1 MTGALLILA
10 ATTMGI
16 EVGWQPL
23 SDGGVEYII
32 QIEPDL
38 LPLLADNQDIT
49 SEVPADLDVR
59 RYRITV
65 GTGKVQ
71 RDKGRRAAN
80 RPPALPATD
89 AGSAKSSLW
98 HPRED
103 SADPRESARRP
114 DRRDA
119 QANDPEVDDAEPI
132 DETTANDSHEAPSN
146 PARSTRPLFDLNDE
160 PERLA
165 NADGRAGGAVKSRYI
180 EPASD
185 EPPPKSKSK
194 RTAQDGSAQAVAR
207 DAESPARPWLP
218 LVAALLA
225 LFLSLG
231 VNFYLGWV
239 AWDARRE
246 YRTLLEQSLTGT
258 AVLIGAVTPLPLQSR
273 WRGHRLSL
281 HGHSDRPNSPLRLP
295 RPTSCRWPDTRSATF
310 AVARRPTLLAQLPPA
325 RRRADHAL
333 RHRGWIELHRRRR
346 RRGNGGDTRRFA
358 GPKLHVRAGNRRL
371 GTVGRSGERS
381 TGCSGCDSGGG
392 AGAFGHQT
400 PAPAGVLAPAARA
413 PAAAGGLRRAPR
425 PAPAHRRR
433 RSARPVAALP
443 LATT

>member
-65 GTGKVQ
+65 GTGKVH

-80 RPPALPATD
+80 RPPALPPAD
-89 AGSAKSSLW
+89 ADSAKSGLW
-98 HPRED
+98 HPRDD
-103 SADPRESARRP
+103 SADPPESARGS

-119 QANDPEVDDAEPI
+119 PANDPGVDDADPI
-132 DETTANDSHEAPSN
+132 DETTANDSNEAPSK
-146 PARSTRPLFDLNDE
+146 PARTTRPLFDLNE
-160 PERLA
+160 APKRLQM
-165 NADGRAGGAVKSRYI
+165 ADGRDGGGAMKSRYV

-194 RTAQDGSAQAVAR
+194 RAAQDSSAQTVAR
-207 DAESPARPWLP
+207 DAESPARPWLA

-246 YRTLLEQSLTGT
+246 YRTLLEQSLSGT
-258 AVLIGAVTPLPLQSR
+258 AVG
-273 WRGHRLSL
+273 
-281 HGHSDRPNSPLRLP
+281 
-295 RPTSCRWPDTRSATF
+295 
-310 AVARRPTLLAQLPPA
+310 
-325 RRRADHAL
+325 
-333 RHRGWIELHRRRR
+333 
-346 RRGNGGDTRRFA
+346 
-358 GPKLHVRAGNRRL
+358 
-371 GTVGRSGERS
+371 
-381 TGCSGCDSGGG
+381 
-392 AGAFGHQT
+392 
-400 PAPAGVLAPAARA
+400 
-413 PAAAGGLRRAPR
+413 
-425 PAPAHRRR
+425 
-433 RSARPVAALP
+433 
-443 LATT
+443 